1 MSVEDNFTVFDDTK
15 VFIQSGMSCHSLS
28 PEFDEISSDSIT
40 IYDNKKE
47 KTNKELINDLISK
60 YLRDLLNDDKQINEK
75 VKAVIELSQLLKN
88 FN

>member
-28 PEFDEISSDSIT
+28 PEFDEISSDGVT

-60 YLRDLLNDDKQINEK
+60 YLRDLLNDDEQINEK
-75 VKAVIELSQLLKN
+75 VKAIIELSQLLKN

>member
-28 PEFDEISSDSIT
+28 PELDEISSDSVI
-40 IYDNKKE
+40 IYGNKKE

-60 YLRDLLNDDKQINEK
+60 YLRDLLNDDEQINEK
-75 VKAVIELSQLLKN
+75 VKAIIELSQLLKN

>member
-1 MSVEDNFTVFDDTK
+1 VSVEDNFTVFDDTK